1 MKKYTYISL
10 LLSIVALMI
19 PNPIQA
25 RESYFSFNISGSKA
39 VSYWDVYLK
48 YGISGGLTI
57 LTPVRENIYFG
68 GSLDY
73 TLWNAI
79 DNPKDEDLD
88 AIWVI
93 AGSIH
98 QLGLYPVFRII
109 SPLGRGTV
117 NVFFQIGYGYF
128 LLMSD
133 HSVEDGCGFFEPLPS
148 RPCNV
153 FDSYQISGLQI
164 SIGVIEVDSS
174 QYRIELYPSY
184 DILFIEG
191 ENLQYLELNLGIMF

>member
-1 MKKYTYISL
+1 MKEYTSISILFLFVTL
-10 LLSIVALMI
+10 LI
-19 PNPIQA
+19 PNSIQA

-48 YGISGGLTI
+48 YGISGGLTV
-57 LTPVRENIYFG
+57 LTPVHENIYFG
-68 GSLDY
+68 GSIDY
-73 TLWNAI
+73 TLWNVI
-79 DNPKDEDLD
+79 DNPQDEDLD

-98 QLGLYPVFRII
+98 QLGLYPVCRILY
-109 SPLGRGTV
+109 PLGKGSV
-117 NVFFQIGYGYF
+117 NIFFQIGYGYF

-133 HSVEDGCGFFEPLPS
+133 CDVDDGCGFLETLPS
-148 RPCNV
+148 RPCSV

-164 SIGVIEVDSS
+164 SVGVIEVNSS
-174 QYRIELYPSY
+174 KYRFELYPSY

-191 ENLQYLELNLGIMF
+191 ENLQYLELNLGVTF